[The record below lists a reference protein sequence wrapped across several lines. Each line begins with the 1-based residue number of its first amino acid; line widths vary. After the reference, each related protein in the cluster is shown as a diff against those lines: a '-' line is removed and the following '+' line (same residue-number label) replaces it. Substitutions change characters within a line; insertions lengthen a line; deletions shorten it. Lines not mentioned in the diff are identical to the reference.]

1 MALEDFDTLEYV
13 EELAEAGVDEK
24 HAKVHAH
31 YLKKLIDNKLATK
44 TDILDVKRDIEVVK
58 SELKKD
64 IEIVKSDL
72 KKDMAELGERLT
84 IRLVIVGGIQVG
96 IISLIMGI
104 FKFLMP

>member
-1 MALEDFDTLEYV
+1 MLREIL
-13 EELAEAGVDEK
+13 K
-24 HAKVHAH
+24 SSKVN
-31 YLKKLIDNKLATK
+31 LKK
-44 TDILDVKRDIEVVK
+44 DIEVVK